1 MPNSPSSTDF
11 VELEEHEKQ
20 NFLTLLLAAR
30 EGRLALVSARD
41 TKTGDS
47 VKLMC
52 GINYV
57 PNDPAGNVYH
67 FVPLATLLSVEDNG
81 SNSGDAAMQ
90 NPYERYVI
98 PADRDILE
106 RQEALIVL
114 GVVSSD
120 DVEENSDGVQRESNS
135 E

>member
-52 GINYV
+52 GINY
-57 PNDPAGNVYH
+57 AACNVYH